1 MKVAQQLSP
10 RLERV
15 FECNTQVGESPL
27 WDATNRRLYWVDI
40 PAGLVF
46 CGDPATGKYVTRCST
61 DPVGSLALCRT
72 GGLLVATG
80 QRLEQWSMDLAVSD
94 AAYLATMTPRPVPSR
109 FNDGKGGPD
118 GRFWVGSVDPR
129 PERGATGA
137 IHGMG
142 LGKQPALLA
151 EHLRVP
157 NGIAWS
163 PAGDRMIFSDSGQGA
178 VWSVPFDPVI
188 GPLGEPR
195 PWLDWRADSMGMP
208 DGAAMD
214 EEGCYWSCGIFAGA
228 IHRFDPSG
236 IHLESYLLPISQPTM
251 CCFGGEDMRT
261 LFVTSMTV
269 KLDNHQRSLQP
280 LAGSVIAFCVG
291 VGGAPVG
298 TYG

>member
-1 MKVAQQLSP
+1 
-10 RLERV
+10 
-15 FECNTQVGESPL
+15 
-27 WDATNRRLYWVDI
+27 
-40 PAGLVF
+40 
-46 CGDPATGKYVTRCST
+46 
-61 DPVGSLALCRT
+61 
-72 GGLLVATG
+72 
-80 QRLEQWSMDLAVSD
+80 MDLAAPGS
-94 AAYLATMTPRPVPSR
+94 ASLATMPTRPVLSR
-109 FNDGKGGPD
+109 FNDGKSGPD
-118 GRFWVGSVDPR
+118 GKFWVGSMDPR
-129 PERGATGA
+129 PERGASGA

-142 LGKQPALLA
+142 LGQEPFLLA

-163 PAGDRMIFSDSGQGA
+163 PAGDRMVFSDSGQGA
-178 VWSVPFDPVI
+178 VWSVPFDPAL

-228 IHRFDPSG
+228 IHRFNPSG
-236 IHLESYLLPISQPTM
+236 FHLESYAVPVSQPTM

-280 LAGSVIAFCVG
+280 LAGSVIAFRVG

-298 TYG
+298 PYG